1 MTLVPRLMEL
11 LRERGME
18 DVSVVVGGII
28 PDVEELKALGV
39 AAVLGPGADDAEIV
53 GTIGRLVDRRVASQR
68 VEGAA

>member
-1 MTLVPRLMEL
+1 MTLVPRLMECFA
-11 LRERGME
+11 
-18 DVSVVVGGII
+18 SAHGGCFGGGWRFI
-28 PDVEELKALGV
+28 PMSENYKALGV